1 MIPESF
7 APVVILGCGYT
18 GERVARRFLKRGFRV
33 IGTSRHPDRLHEIEG
48 LEPRYLD
55 VTNHFLLD
63 FVPHGALV
71 LHSIPPIENDD
82 PAAIPHALG
91 ERPRR
96 VVYLSTTG
104 VYGDQRDVNAD
115 TPASPR
121 TPRDRQRLA
130 AETAISRAPGLPQS
144 CAPPQSMAP
153 DVAFTPVWPT
163 ADSALSMMAGI
174 SCLASMWTIS
184 PLTPKRRS
192 YTPSPELGPSPTI
205 ILAGSAKSRNTAPNY
220 FRRPC
225 PKASPPIR
233 SITPAARIA
242 GSTAARSGNGL
253 ESA

>member
-18 GERVARRFLKRGFRV
+18 GERVARGFLKRGFRV

-55 VTNHFLLD
+55 VTNHFSLD

-130 AETAISRAPGLPQS
+130 AETAIFEGTLVFRSLAPRRNLWPRTWHSRQYG
-144 CAPPQSMAP
+144 
-153 DVAFTPVWPT
+153 
-163 ADSALSMMAGI
+163 
-174 SCLASMWTIS
+174 
-184 PLTPKRRS
+184 
-192 YTPSPELGPSPTI
+192 
-205 ILAGSAKSRNTAPNY
+205 
-220 FRRPC
+220 RRPI
-225 PKASPPIR
+225 PPGR
-233 SITPAARIA
+233 
-242 GSTAARSGNGL
+242 
-253 ESA
+253 